1 MKVELLSDIPKQ
13 LNELDKNC
21 LTNTMNP
28 DYIDEDNSERLFS
41 IYDNAN
47 GTPHK
52 VATID
57 ACLANEKAGLQIA
70 RMRSDKDFEKQKEI
84 IKEFINF
91 VFDVS
96 NMNQLVLAVYVIVD
110 GCGIDIR
117 VLEKLGFV
125 GGITGRGSGYY
136 GLLNPAYMEL
146 VETFATDEAAT
157 ERLTEVYDVHQL
169 TMEKTKKQLEQAR
182 QNSIICLDDCVDES
196 QRGYFKNDIDHFTE
210 SIEAINSLMVQE
222 QKSNRL

>member
-21 LTNTMNP
+21 LTGTMNP

-57 ACLANEKAGLQIA
+57 ACLVNEKAGLQIV
-70 RMRSDKDFEKQKEI
+70 RMRSDKDFEKQKEM
-84 IKEFINF
+84 IKEFTNF

-96 NMNQLVLAVYVIVD
+96 NMNQLVLAIYVCVD

-125 GGITGRGSGYY
+125 GSIIGRGSGYY

-157 ERLTEVYDVHQL
+157 ERLTEVYDVHQSA
-169 TMEKTKKQLEQAR
+169 MEYSREFLEKLRKQSMKK
-182 QNSIICLDDCVDES
+182 LDDCVDEE
-196 QRGYFKNDIDHFTE
+196 QMGYLKNDIDHFTE